1 MMIVETHLQI
11 ETQKKTFTFR
21 NEFSLKM
28 KSRRQLANFEFCK
41 LIRSVSKMLQKKLV
55 QKGRNSRKSHLH
67 FNIYIFL
74 AVLLSQKKIMSNMH
88 KFINLIHK
96 HMCALKHQI
105 LEHRKKIPRHGFT
118 NHLHKSH
125 FRRKLPKLFCEGA

>member
-1 MMIVETHLQI
+1 MIVETHLQI
-11 ETQKKTFTFR
+11 KTRKNFFISKR
-21 NEFSLKM
+21 ILKA
-28 KSRRQLANFEFCK
+28 SVGK
-41 LIRSVSKMLQKKLV
+41 LRVLQIIRSVGKMLQKKLV

-74 AVLLSQKKIMSNMH
+74 AVSAKKIMSNMH
-88 KFINLIHK
+88 KFINLSTAHKILIHK
-96 HMCALKHQI
+96 HMCTLKRQI
-105 LEHRKKIPRHGFT
+105 LEHRKNSTPWLT